1 VLDAMRSEGLVDRV
15 RDRGAKLLEE
25 LAAALN
31 GIPMVREVRGHGYLL
46 GVSFVDPRDG
56 DSLLP
61 RELRVGARIDEAAF
75 ERDLIVL
82 STQPTRDGYAGD
94 QTLFAPPF
102 TATDEELAEMVS
114 RFGDT
119 VRHVADE
126 VERELSAHPAATG
139 AER

>member
-1 VLDAMRSEGLVDRV
+1 
-15 RDRGAKLLEE
+15 
-25 LAAALN
+25 
-31 GIPMVREVRGHGYLL
+31 MVREVRGHGYLL

-61 RELRVGARIDEAAF
+61 RDLRMGGRIDEAAF
-75 ERDLIVL
+75 ERGLIVL

-102 TATDEELAEMVS
+102 TTTDEELSEMVS
-114 RFGDT
+114 RFTDT
-119 VRHVADE
+119 VRHVAE
-126 VERELSAHPAATG
+126 GVERELSAHPAATG